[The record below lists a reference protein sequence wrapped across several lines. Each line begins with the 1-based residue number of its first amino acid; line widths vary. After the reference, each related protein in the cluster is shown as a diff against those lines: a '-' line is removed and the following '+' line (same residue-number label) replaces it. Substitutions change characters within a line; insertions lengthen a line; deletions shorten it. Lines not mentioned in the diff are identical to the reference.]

1 MCYNNTSKGGVMSLD
16 WYLLAKRW
24 QDKCIYCGETD
35 QRLVTFSVCYSCK
48 SKNIKSNKNNG
59 GK

>member
-1 MCYNNTSKGGVMSLD
+1 MSLD